1 MPTWFRAEVM
11 SPRPLARGRTR
22 RTRAPGARGARLCF
36 TSNDPGADA
45 ARLARDQ
52 DVLLALVPCPASLL
66 ADGIVPPE
74 IATALEE
81 APCDVALLAGRER
94 PLIGTVVVP
103 FGAAEYDWAAVE
115 LGAWV
120 AEATRSPLRLVGSE
134 SNARGRDASRT
145 LATAS
150 LLLQRHLGIAAQP
163 ALAEP
168 GPAGMVTAVADAA
181 LAVVGMPESCGREGS
196 ALLGFRCSGTRPRGG
211 AGAAWRASG
220 RPRPAGS
227 RHAVHLVARAVGV
240 PEGRAQQQS
249 AALGR
254 PPEC

>member
-1 MPTWFRAEVM
+1 MLPAAAQLEGVRVELVRRGSRRA
-11 SPRPLARGRTR
+11 
-22 RTRAPGARGARLCF
+22 LCF

-52 DVLLALVPCPASLL
+52 DVLALVPCPASLL

-103 FGAAEYDWAAVE
+103 SA
-115 LGAWV
+115 
-120 AEATRSPLRLVGSE
+120 PLSTTGRLVSSAPGSP
-134 SNARGRDASRT
+134 RRPGRRFGSWAASRT
-145 LATAS
+145 PVAGMRGRTLAAAS
-150 LLLQRHLGIAAQP
+150 LLLQRHLGVAAQP

-196 ALLGFRCSGTRPRGG
+196 ACSAFAAPGRGSRGG

-220 RPRPAGS
+220 GLAPPGAVTRFTWS
-227 RHAVHLVARAVGV
+227 RAR
-240 PEGRAQQQS
+240 
-249 AALGR
+249 
-254 PPEC
+254 